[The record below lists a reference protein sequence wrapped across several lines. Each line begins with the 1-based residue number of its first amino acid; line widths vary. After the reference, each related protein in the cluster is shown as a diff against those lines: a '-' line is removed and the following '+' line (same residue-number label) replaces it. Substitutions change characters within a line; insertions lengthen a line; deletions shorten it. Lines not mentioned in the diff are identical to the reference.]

1 MRIDQL
7 LKKLMLIKSRSI
19 AKKACDLGLVKINEK
34 VCKAH
39 SNVFENDIVEY
50 NLYNIKTRVKIL
62 KIPKGNVS
70 KKNAH
75 KYYEIIS
82 RQSLNQ

>member
-7 LKKLMLIKSRSI
+7 LKKLMLIKSRTI
-19 AKKACDLGLVKINEK
+19 AKKACDLGLVKINDK
-34 VCKAH
+34 KCKAS
-39 SNVFENDIVEY
+39 SNVCENDIVEFE
-50 NLYNIKTRVKIL
+50 LYNIKTVVKII

-70 KKNAH
+70 KKDAG

-82 RQSLNQ
+82 RNYSDQ